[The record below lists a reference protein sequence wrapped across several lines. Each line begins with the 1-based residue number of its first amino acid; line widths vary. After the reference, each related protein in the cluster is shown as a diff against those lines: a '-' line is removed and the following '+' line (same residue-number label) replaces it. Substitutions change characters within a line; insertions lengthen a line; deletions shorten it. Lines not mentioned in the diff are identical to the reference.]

1 MKGVFIM
8 YIATQQQMNQLDRY
22 TMEELGLPGVVLMEN
37 AGFAVVQEIIEDAK
51 GTKPVVLVLAGGGN
65 NGGDGFVIARRL
77 VDAHF
82 PVRVMLAANKEQLK
96 GDAKIHFEAYT
107 KRELEVEDYNAERL
121 AEWLKDSEIIVDCL
135 LGTGTQGEVRSPL
148 KEIIEAVN
156 AAQKKVYAVDIPSGV
171 NANTGEVANVAI
183 KASKTITFVMPKL
196 GFFMQ
201 SGPQYIGEWKVA
213 DISVPT
219 SAVEE
224 LSLDL
229 PILLDEQLANAA
241 LPNRPLHGHKGT
253 FGHCLVVGGC
263 MHYIGAPQYT
273 AKSAFHTGVGLVT
286 LAIPNEI
293 YSVVAGQCPECLL
306 LPLSSKDGSFHG
318 DALADV
324 DFSLFKVVAFGP
336 GIGRQTDGKRLLHTI
351 FSKCTKQS
359 IVIDADVLYFY
370 KQLLNEGLVYKGGP
384 IILTPHP
391 GEMATLTGHSVDE
404 VEANRLQV
412 ARDFATQ
419 YDVFVLLKGHRPII
433 TTPTGE
439 CWINPHGNDALGKGG
454 SGDILT
460 GLITSYAT
468 QGATALEAMQAAS
481 YFHARTA
488 EILGQQQSHA
498 SITPMD
504 IIINLSKDIGR

>member
-1 MKGVFIM
+1 M
-8 YIATQQQMNQLDRY
+8 YISTQQQMNQLDRY
-22 TMEELGLPGVVLMEN
+22 MMEELGLPGVVLMEN
-37 AGFAVVQEIIEDAK
+37 AGFAVVQEIVEDTKGAK
-51 GTKPVVLVLAGGGN
+51 QSVLVLAGGGN

-77 VDAHF
+77 VDAQF
-82 PVRVMLAANKEQLK
+82 PVRVMLAANKNQLR

-107 KRELEVEDYNAERL
+107 KRNLEVAEYNPEKL

-135 LGTGTQGEVRSPL
+135 LGTGAQGEVRSPL
-148 KEIIEAVN
+148 KEIIKAVN
-156 AAQKKVYAVDIPSGV
+156 EARKTVYAVDIPSGV

-183 KASKTITFVMPKL
+183 KAFKTITFVMPKV

-201 SGPQYIGEWKVA
+201 SGPQYVGQWKVA

-219 SAVEE
+219 SAVKA
-224 LSLDL
+224 LSLEL
-229 PILLDEQLANAA
+229 PVLLDEQLARAA
-241 LPNRPLHGHKGT
+241 LPKRPLHGHKGT
-253 FGHCLVVGGC
+253 FGHCLVIGGC
-263 MHYIGAPQYT
+263 IHYIGAPQYT

-293 YSVVAGQCPECLL
+293 YNVVAGQCPECLL
-306 LPLSSKDGSFHG
+306 LPLSSKDGSLRG
-318 DALADV
+318 DALVDV
-324 DFSLFKVVAFGP
+324 DFSAFKVVAFGP
-336 GIGRQTDGKRLLHTI
+336 GIGRHTDGKRLLQTI
-351 FSKCTKQS
+351 LSKCSKQT
-359 IVIDADVLYFY
+359 IVIDADGLYFY
-370 KQLLNEGLVYKGGP
+370 KQLLNEGVVYKGGD

-391 GEMATLTGHSVDE
+391 GEMATLTGLSVNE

-412 ARDFATQ
+412 ARDFAIQ
-419 YDVFVLLKGHRPII
+419 HGVHVLLKGHRPII
-433 TTPTGE
+433 STPKGD

-488 EILGQQQSHA
+488 EILGEQQSHA

-504 IIINLSKDIGR
+504 IISHLSKG